1 MGVGEVWPTKEKHAG
16 RKKETIT
23 EERNTVSKNKK
34 ERQTLSKKDSKQRR
48 KKENKK

>member
-23 EERNTVSKNKK
+23 EERNTVSKQ
-34 ERQTLSKKDSKQRR
+34 ERKINTK
-48 KKENKK
+48 